1 LLIYCTYYYWRNAL
15 SLHADKT
22 LLSEQKAPRI
32 SRVPVIMWQCFFL
45 KKKEIGR
52 GHPPYLR
59 ACGDVSKIH
68 QDIMC
73 EAYMNSTNL

>member
-1 LLIYCTYYYWRNAL
+1 V
-15 SLHADKT
+15 
-22 LLSEQKAPRI
+22 
-32 SRVPVIMWQCFFL
+32 RVAMLFL